1 MNLYTYIHRYIC
13 IYIYIYI
20 IDTVPIFTIFSHFL
34 LRLPKKYPPIALFR
48 AAEMK
53 QLKMARLSEVP
64 VAGKRLSW
72 SSWSF
77 PQHAENHVV
86 LVRNLLGSDQV
97 MSEN

>member
-1 MNLYTYIHRYIC
+1 MHL
-13 IYIYIYI
+13 
-20 IDTVPIFTIFSHFL
+20 
-34 LRLPKKYPPIALFR
+34 ALC
-48 AAEMK
+48 AEMK